1 MDHTAPLIYVVEDN
15 DGIRGILEEM
25 LSDAGYEVL
34 GCRTAHEAWYLIHA
48 QPPDLVV
55 LDNHLEDYAAGWH
68 LLTQLRA
75 HATTSALPII
85 LISVDAAF
93 LRIHCAD
100 LNARRCLVIEK
111 PFDLDDLLTTVYA
124 ALGVAP
130 AEQGV
135 SGV

>member
-25 LSDAGYEVL
+25 LSDAGYQVL
-34 GCRTAHEAWYLIHA
+34 GCPTAHEAWYLIHA

-75 HATTSALPII
+75 HETTSALPII
-85 LISVDAAF
+85 LISVDAEF
-93 LRIHCAD
+93 LRIHCAE
-100 LNARRCLVIEK
+100 LNAQRCLVIEK

-135 SGV
+135 SGM